1 MKNPAPSVPPKGM
14 VEAEAIGEEPVTK
27 KEGARAARDAEPR
40 VRRVLRALRKW
51 SKRAAIALAVVAVAA
66 FVGLWLLVRHYEE
79 DLPSV
84 ADLKGHYHPPQV
96 TRVLARDGTLLAE
109 IFTERRTV
117 VTIQSLPAHVKL
129 AVLAA
134 EDAGFYEH
142 EGLNYWG
149 ILRAM
154 IVNARSGKI
163 RQGGSTITQQ
173 VVKNTLTGGERDFRR
188 KAREALLARRLE
200 QELSKDE
207 ILEMYLNQIY
217 FGQGRYGIEE
227 AARHTFGK
235 SAKDMTIAE
244 AAMIAG
250 TIANPEHYSPR
261 ADMKKALAR
270 RAYVL
275 GQMKEKGFLSDAQYE
290 VAKDEVP
297 KLGSPDD
304 AKAELAPEVV
314 EIAKK
319 MLSDRA
325 PKDGALGGF
334 TIHTTI
340 DPKLQAAARRAL
352 QGGLDAYDKNH
363 GLLAPYKPP
372 PGPTV
377 DKKGRT
383 VKPPP
388 PKDPPFEGTPKFEDH
403 RVLVGTV
410 QFADDAKGTLEI
422 KVGTVT
428 GVLHVAEWSR
438 YDPGHLA
445 PSVFAPP
452 GTHLRVS
459 LLAAPKEGPDAA
471 PVPLRLESGPEGAL
485 VAIDTRDR
493 QVLALVGNY
502 EAVPGGLDRAT
513 QARRQPG
520 STFKPIVYSYALHS
534 RRYTPAT
541 LVDPT
546 PAPFGNYRP
555 SNYEGWKGVEPLRL
569 REALANSVNVVAVR
583 VLDDV
588 GPAPVV
594 QWAQSM
600 GISSTLK
607 PDLSLALGSYEVRPI
622 ELCAAYATF
631 ASGGTYAEPVIVT
644 RIVGPDGKDLELPA
658 VPPPRRVLDEAEA
671 YLTTS
676 MLQSV
681 VDHGTAVRARS
692 LGRPVAGKTGT
703 SNASKDTWFAGYS
716 TDVVA
721 VAWVGYDD
729 GKSLGAGETGASAAL
744 PVWMELM
751 KAAHDKKPPAEFA
764 RPGGLV
770 TASIDP
776 KTGKLAGPDTEG
788 AMEEVFL
795 ADTEPTATADAD
807 GGAAPPPH
815 E

>member
-1 MKNPAPSVPPKGM
+1 MAEGVVTKAAAPGAAKDAPAPTMASAGKP
-14 VEAEAIGEEPVTK
+14 AETRGRRFLR
-27 KEGARAARDAEPR
+27 GL
-40 VRRVLRALRKW
+40 VRW
-51 SKRAAIALAVVAVAA
+51 SKRAGIALVVLAVLGFVA
-66 FVGLWLLVRHYEE
+66 LWLLVRHYEE

-84 ADLKGHYHPPQV
+84 ADLKGNYHPPQV

-117 VTIQSLPAHVKL
+117 VSIQSLPAHVKL

-149 ILRAM
+149 ILRAL

-261 ADMKKALAR
+261 ADMKKALTR
-270 RAYVL
+270 RSYVL
-275 GQMKEKGFLSDAQYE
+275 GQMKEKGFLSDVQWE

-297 KLGSPDD
+297 KLASADD
-304 AKAELAPEVV
+304 ANASLAPEVV

-325 PKDGALGGF
+325 PQTNALGGF

-340 DPKLQAAARRAL
+340 DPKLQAAARKAV

-363 GLLAPYKPP
+363 GLLAPYKAPP
-372 PGPTV
+372 QPTV

-383 VKPPP
+383 IKPPP
-388 PKDPPFEGTPKFEDH
+388 PKEPPFEGTPKFEDH
-403 RVLVGTV
+403 RVLVGV
-410 QFADDAKGTLEI
+410 VKFADDAKGTLEV

-428 GVLHVAEWSR
+428 GVLRTSEWTR
-438 YDPGHLA
+438 YDPGHSTA
-445 PSVFAPP
+445 SAFAPP
-452 GTHLRVS
+452 GALLRVS
-459 LLAAPKEGPDAA
+459 LLAAPPADGA
-471 PVPLRLESGPEGAL
+471 PVPLRLESGPEAAF

-502 EAVPGGLDRAT
+502 EAVTGGLDRAT

-520 STFKPIVYSYALHS
+520 STFKPIVYSYALHT
-534 RRYTPAT
+534 RRFTPAT
-541 LVDPT
+541 LVDPN
-546 PAPFGNYRP
+546 PDLFGNYRP
-555 SNYEGWKGVEPLRL
+555 SNYEGWKGTDPLRL

-583 VLDDV
+583 VLQDV

-600 GISSTLK
+600 GIASTLK
-607 PDLSLALGSYEVRPI
+607 PDLSLALGSYEVKPI

-631 ASGGTYAEPVIVT
+631 AAGGTYAEPTIVT
-644 RIVGPDGKDLELPA
+644 RITGPDGKDLELPGA
-658 VPPPRRVLDEAEA
+658 PPPRRVMEEAEA

-676 MLQSV
+676 LLQSV
-681 VDHGTAVRARS
+681 VDHGTAVRAKA
-692 LGRPVAGKTGT
+692 LARPVAGKTGT

-716 TDVVA
+716 TDVAA

-729 GKSLGAGETGASAAL
+729 GKSLGPGETGASAAL
-744 PVWMELM
+744 PIWIEFM

-770 TASIDP
+770 TAQIDP
-776 KTGKLAGPDTEG
+776 KTGKLAGPDTENP
-788 AMEEVFL
+788 MEEVFL
-795 ADTEPTATADAD
+795 ADTEPTQSATSDPDA
-807 GGAAPPPH
+807 GP
-815 E
+815 